1 MSGHRVTA
9 LAGAE
14 GLTDTGPLSWQG
26 VVGPHGH
33 RAARGWGLVGHRATG
48 LAGGGGLVEYMTT
61 MLAGR
66 HIGSQ
71 GHRAGKEACRTQ
83 DHWAGREACRTR
95 GHRASPT
102 NVSTF
107 ISLIIYANGELPA
120 YVLLL
125 LMALY
130 TKACLNIHV
139 AMCYVKEKPFRTTV
153 NFVLEEYGHRSP

>member
-1 MSGHRVTA
+1 MAGRCRATWSPGCQGLGACRTQGHR
-9 LAGAE
+9 
-14 GLTDTGPLSWQG
+14 
-26 VVGPHGH
+26 
-33 RAARGWGLVGHRATG
+33 

-107 ISLIIYANGELPA
+107 ISLNIYANGELPA